1 MPKSDRR
8 RMESSQEPETI
19 TFLHVEKLSAAAL
32 FIRLHISACKK
43 LASKCGFACVCLC
56 VTVNK
61 KQCLSMEPHGA
72 EPCQHSQPQLP
83 AAAPMLS
90 QNPQGRKLAKYSAF
104 LSCPFQGN
112 VLLPRISPHKPLNT
126 SASTANGLQQCEG
139 NIYNYP
145 WFIQ

>member
-1 MPKSDRR
+1 MQDGIKLR
-8 RMESSQEPETI
+8 EPQMI
-19 TFLHVEKLSAAAL
+19 NFFLAEKLRSAPL
-32 FIRLHISACKK
+32 VIRLYISAACKK
-43 LASKCGFACVCLC
+43 LASKCMFACVCPC

-61 KQCLSMEPHGA
+61 KQCFSVEPHGA

-83 AAAPMLS
+83 MAAPTLS
-90 QNPQGRKLAKYSAF
+90 HDPALGRKLAKYSAF
-104 LSCPFQGN
+104 LSCPFQGK
-112 VLLPRISPHKPLNT
+112 VLLSRISPHKPLNT